1 MTLQNHSPD
10 RHANRND
17 ALSAD
22 WGKNVDSFIHN
33 NQNLKWPKKS
43 THSTMSKER
52 DGHTVKYYRA
62 IKKTSLY
69 T

>member
-33 NQNLKWPKKS
+33 NQNLK
-43 THSTMSKER
+43 
-52 DGHTVKYYRA
+52 
-62 IKKTSLY
+62 
-69 T
+69 